1 MQNKY
6 TGKLVKIF
14 IEGSDK
20 IRHELLYKSIIE
32 ALEDCGVSG
41 ATVIRGIEG
50 FGGGKK
56 IHEDFLEVLSRNL
69 PILIEVAVKD
79 DKIDEVIEKVSPMIE
94 SGKIVII
101 DNVTMLSFE

>member
-1 MQNKY
+1 MKNKF

-20 IRHELLYKSIIE
+20 FGHELLYKAIITV
-32 ALEDCGVSG
+32 LEECGVSG

-50 FGGGKK
+50 FGEEKQ
-56 IHEDFLEVLSRNL
+56 IHEDFLEVLSRKL

-79 DKIDEVIEKVSPMIE
+79 DKIEKVIEKVSPMIT
-94 SGKIVII
+94 SGKIVIS
-101 DNVTMLSFE
+101 DNITMLSFE

>member
-20 IRHELLYKSIIE
+20 IKHELLYKTIIKV
-32 ALEDCGVSG
+32 LEDCGVSG

-50 FGGGKK
+50 FGEGKQ

-69 PILIEVAVKD
+69 PILIEAAVKD

-101 DNVTMLSFE
+101 DNITMLSFE